1 MKEEQS
7 SYIGYDGTKMF
18 MRAWLPDDAPRAVI
32 LGIHGLGSHSGLL
45 SHMAEQFVQRG
56 YAFHAPDL
64 RGFGQFE
71 GRKGHVESFAEY
83 DEDLH
88 CIVQDLKE
96 VYPDEKLFMYG
107 HSLGAVHALLY
118 SIKYP
123 GVLDGAIVP
132 GTAVTERLKVS
143 SVTRAL
149 GKLLSALNVK
159 TYIDNGLDLSLL
171 ARNQE
176 VVERNQNDPL
186 RWDKV
191 TPRFAIEGLNTAKR
205 LFNSGAE
212 VRVPLIMQQ
221 GGEDMILIPDKN
233 KEFFDTIA
241 SKDKTWKLY
250 PTLYHEPFFDPGG
263 EELLK
268 DMFSWIDERV

>member
-1 MKEEQS
+1 MKEEES
-7 SYIGYDGTKMF
+7 SYIGYDGTKML
-18 MRAWLPDDAPRAVI
+18 MRAHLPDEAPKAVV

-45 SHMAEQFVQRG
+45 MHVGDLFVQRG

-71 GRKGHVESFAEY
+71 GRKGHVESFSEY

-96 VYPDEKLFMYG
+96 VYPDEKLFMFG

-118 SIKYP
+118 TIKYP
-123 GVLDGAIVP
+123 GVIDGALVP
-132 GTAVTERLKVS
+132 GPAVSERLKVS

-149 GKLLSALNVK
+149 GKVLSALNTK
-159 TYIDNGLDLSLL
+159 NYIDNGLDLSLL
-171 ARNQE
+171 AENPE
-176 VVERNQNDPL
+176 VIERNKNDPL
-186 RWDKV
+186 RFDKV
-191 TPRFAIEGLNTAKR
+191 TPRFAIEGLNASKR
-205 LFNSGAE
+205 LFKSGSE

-221 GGEDMILIPDKN
+221 GGEDKILIPEKN

-241 SKDKTWKLY
+241 SEDKTWKLY
-250 PTLYHEPFFDPGG
+250 PSLCHEPFFDPGG
-263 EELLK
+263 EELVK
-268 DMFSWIDERV
+268 DMFAWLDERA